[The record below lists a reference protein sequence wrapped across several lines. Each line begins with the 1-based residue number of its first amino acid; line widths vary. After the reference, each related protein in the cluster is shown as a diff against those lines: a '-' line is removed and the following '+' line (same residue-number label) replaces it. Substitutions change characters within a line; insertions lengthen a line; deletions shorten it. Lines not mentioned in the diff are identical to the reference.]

1 MTTAEEI
8 AKILLK
14 IKAVTVS
21 TNPPYTWA
29 SGMKAPI
36 YCDNRLIISFPEERK
51 KVIMAFKKLVEERGI
66 QFDIIGGTAMAA
78 VPWAS
83 FLAYELNKPMVY
95 IRPEPK
101 AHGKGKQVEGFMK
114 PGSKVLIVEDLISSG
129 GSSLKSAAA
138 CQREHNA
145 TVTNVIAIFNY
156 QMNQAKQAFT
166 AANIMLDT
174 LSNFS
179 TLIDVATTENYL
191 KPTEKKQALSWSAD
205 PENWWSTISTT
216 T

>member
-1 MTTAEEI
+1 MTTTQEI

-36 YCDNRLIISFPEERK
+36 YCDNRLLISYPEERRK
-51 KVIMAFKKLVEERGI
+51 IIDGFKKLIVDNNL
-66 QFDIIGGTAMAA
+66 QFDVIGGTAMAA

-101 AHGKGKQVEGFMK
+101 AHGRGKQVEGFMK
-114 PGSKVLIVEDLISSG
+114 PGSRVLIVEDLISSG

-138 CQREHNA
+138 CEREYQAHI
-145 TVTNVIAIFNY
+145 TNVIAIFNY
-156 QMNQAKQAFT
+156 QMNRSKQAFQAT
-166 AANIMLDT
+166 NISLQT

-179 TLIDVATTENYL
+179 TLIDVATQENYL
-191 KPTEKKQALSWSAD
+191 TPTEKEQALSWSED
-205 PENWWSTISTT
+205 PENWWTKISS
-216 T
+216 

>member
-1 MTTAEEI
+1 MTTAEET
-8 AKILLK
+8 AKILLS

-36 YCDNRLIISFPEERK
+36 YCDNRLLISYPEERRK
-51 KVIMAFKKLVEERGI
+51 IINGFKKLI
-66 QFDIIGGTAMAA
+66 ADNNLQFDVIGGTAMAA

-101 AHGKGKQVEGFMK
+101 GHGKGKQVEGFMK
-114 PGSKVLIVEDLISSG
+114 PGSRVLIVEDLISSG

-138 CQREHNA
+138 CQREYNA
-145 TVTNVIAIFNY
+145 VITNIIAIFNY
-156 QMNQAKQAFT
+156 QMNQSKQAFHAT
-166 AANIMLDT
+166 HISLHT

-179 TLIDVATTENYL
+179 TLIDVATQENYL
-191 KPTEKKQALSWSAD
+191 TPTEKKQALSWSED
-205 PENWWSTISTT
+205 PENWWSKISS
-216 T
+216 